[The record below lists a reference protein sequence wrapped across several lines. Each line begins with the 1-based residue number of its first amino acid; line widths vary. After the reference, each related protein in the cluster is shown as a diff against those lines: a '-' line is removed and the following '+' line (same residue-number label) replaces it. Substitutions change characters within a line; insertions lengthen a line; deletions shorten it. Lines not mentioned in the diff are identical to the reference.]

1 VKIRNL
7 LKQQLLDIFSM
18 KKTYMDKETFIPYGK
33 QYISKDDVSA
43 VIKILKS
50 NYLTQGD
57 QVPKFEKSLSNFLKV
72 NYSIAVNSGT
82 SALHIACLALG
93 LTKGDYLWTSPISFV
108 ASANCGR
115 YCNAEID
122 FIDIDLKTGLL
133 DVHLLSEKLKKAELK
148 GKLPKIIVCV
158 HLGGTSCDMKS
169 IKKLSEKFG
178 FKVIEDASHTFG
190 GTYFEGKVG
199 DCKYSDIC
207 VFSFHPVKI
216 ITTAEGGL
224 ATTNSKVLAEK
235 MELLRTHYITKDPSK
250 FELINFGNWS
260 YEQQGL
266 GFNYRMNDIQAALGL
281 SQLKRISSII
291 EERNKILNTYK
302 NNINDPN
309 ISFLKIDKNI
319 KSAVH
324 LVIVIF
330 NNISEENH
338 KKLFNE
344 MRQRNIGV
352 QLHYSPIHLQPY
364 YRKLGFK
371 KGDYPKS
378 EEYSRKALSL
388 PVFEGLKDAQQK
400 YVVKSLL
407 DIFYNL

>member
-1 VKIRNL
+1 MNNKN
-7 LKQQLLDIFSM
+7 
-18 KKTYMDKETFIPYGK
+18 FIPYGK
-33 QYISKDDVSA
+33 QFISEDDINS
-43 VIKILKS
+43 VIQILKS
-50 NYLTQGD
+50 DFLTQGD
-57 QVPKFEKSLSNFLKV
+57 QVPLFEEKVSNFLKV
-72 NYSIAVNSGT
+72 NYSVAVNSGT
-82 SALHIACLALG
+82 SALHIACLALELG
-93 LTKGDYLWTSPISFV
+93 EGDYLWTSPISFV

-115 YCNAEID
+115 YCNATVD
-122 FIDIDLKTGLL
+122 FVDIDLETGLL
-133 DVHLLSEKLKKAELK
+133 DVNLLSEKLKKAELS

-158 HLGGTSCDMKS
+158 HLGGTSCDMKA

-178 FKVIEDASHTFG
+178 FKIIEDASHTFG
-190 GTYFEGKVG
+190 GTYFETKVG

-224 ATTNSKVLAEK
+224 ATTNNNNLAEK
-235 MELLRTHYITKDPSK
+235 MKLLRSHYITKDQSK
-250 FELINFGNWS
+250 FELINFSSWS

-291 EERNKILNTYK
+291 DERNRILDNYK
-302 NNINDPN
+302 NSIRDPN
-309 ISFLKIDKNI
+309 IAFLKIGKNI

-324 LVIVIF
+324 LVIIIL

-338 KKLFNE
+338 KKVFNE
-344 MRQRNIGV
+344 MREKNIGV

-371 KGDYPKS
+371 KGDFPKS

-388 PVFEGLKDAQQK
+388 PVFEGIEDYQQQ
-400 YVVKSLL
+400 YVIKCLL
-407 DIFYNL
+407 DIVYNLKV

>member
-1 VKIRNL
+1 MTIRNL
-7 LKQQLLDIFSM
+7 FNQKLSNFFSI
-18 KKTYMDKETFIPYGK
+18 KKNNFNKERFIPYGK

-50 NYLTQGD
+50 DYLTQGD
-57 QVPKFEKSLSNFLKV
+57 QVPQFEKNLSNFLKV
-72 NYSIAVNSGT
+72 DYSIAVNSGT

-93 LTKGDYLWTSPISFV
+93 LSERDYLWTSPISFV

-122 FIDIDLKTGLL
+122 FVDIDLETGLL
-133 DVHLLSEKLKKAELK
+133 DVNLLSEKLKKAALK
-148 GKLPKIIVCV
+148 GNLPKIVVCV
-158 HLGGTSCDMKS
+158 HLGGTSCDMKA
-169 IKKLSEKFG
+169 IKKLSEKYG
-178 FKVIEDASHTFG
+178 FKIIEDASHTFG

-224 ATTNSKVLAEK
+224 ATTNSKDLAEK
-235 MELLRTHYITKDPSK
+235 MKLLRTHYITKDQSK
-250 FELINFGNWS
+250 FELSNYGNWS

-266 GFNYRMNDIQAALGL
+266 GFNYRMNDVQAALGL
-281 SQLKRISSII
+281 SQLKRISRII

-302 NNINDPN
+302 KNINDPN

-324 LVIVIF
+324 LVIIIL
-330 NNISEENH
+330 NNI
-338 KKLFNE
+338 
-344 MRQRNIGV
+344 
-352 QLHYSPIHLQPY
+352 
-364 YRKLGFK
+364 
-371 KGDYPKS
+371 
-378 EEYSRKALSL
+378 
-388 PVFEGLKDAQQK
+388 
-400 YVVKSLL
+400 
-407 DIFYNL
+407 

>member
-1 VKIRNL
+1 MKIRNL
-7 LKQQLLDIFSM
+7 LGQKLSNIFSN
-18 KKTYMDKETFIPYGK
+18 KKTKLKKEKFIPYGK
-33 QYISKDDVSA
+33 QYISKDDISA

-57 QVPKFEKSLSNFLKV
+57 QVPKFEKNLSNFLKV

-82 SALHIACLALG
+82 SALHIACIALG
-93 LTKGDYLWTSPISFV
+93 LSKGDYLWTSPISFV

-115 YCNAEID
+115 YCNANID
-122 FIDIDLKTGLL
+122 FVDIDLETGLL
-133 DVHLLSEKLKKAELK
+133 DVNLLSEKLKKAELN

-158 HLGGTSCDMKS
+158 HLGGTSCDMKA
-169 IKKLSEKFG
+169 IKKLSEKYS
-178 FKVIEDASHTFG
+178 FKIIEDASHAFG
-190 GTYFEGKVG
+190 GTYFGGKVG

-224 ATTNSKVLAEK
+224 ATTNSKDLAEK
-235 MELLRTHYITKDPSK
+235 MKLLRTHYITKDQSK
-250 FELINFGNWS
+250 FQLINFGNWS

-281 SQLKRISSII
+281 SQLKRILSII

-302 NNINDPN
+302 NSINDPN
-309 ISFLKIDKNI
+309 ISFLNVDKNI

-324 LVIVIF
+324 LVIIVL

-338 KKLFNE
+338 KKVFDE

-364 YRKLGFK
+364 YKQLGFK
-371 KGDYPKS
+371 KGDFPKS

-388 PVFEGLKDAQQK
+388 PVYEGLKDAQQK

-407 DIFYNL
+407 DIINNL

>member
-1 VKIRNL
+1 MNNKN
-7 LKQQLLDIFSM
+7 
-18 KKTYMDKETFIPYGK
+18 FIPYGK
-33 QYISKDDVSA
+33 QFISEDDINSV
-43 VIKILKS
+43 VQILKS
-50 NYLTQGD
+50 DFLTQGD
-57 QVPKFEKSLSNFLKV
+57 QVPLFEEKVSNFLKV
-72 NYSIAVNSGT
+72 NYSVAVNSGT
-82 SALHIACLALG
+82 SALHIACLALELG
-93 LTKGDYLWTSPISFV
+93 EGDYLWTSPISFV

-115 YCNAEID
+115 YCNAKVD
-122 FIDIDLKTGLL
+122 FVDIDLETGLM
-133 DVHLLSEKLKKAELK
+133 DVNLLSEKLKKAELS

-158 HLGGTSCDMKS
+158 HLGGTSCDMKA

-178 FKVIEDASHTFG
+178 FKIIEDASHTFG
-190 GTYFEGKVG
+190 GTYFERKVG
-199 DCKYSDIC
+199 DCRYSDIC

-224 ATTNSKVLAEK
+224 ATTNNNNLAEK
-235 MELLRTHYITKDPSK
+235 MKLLRTHYITKDQSK
-250 FELINFGNWS
+250 FELINFSSWS

-291 EERNKILNTYK
+291 KERNKILDNYK
-302 NNINDPN
+302 NSIRDPN
-309 ISFLKIDKNI
+309 IAFLKIGKNI

-324 LVIVIF
+324 LVIIIL

-338 KKLFNE
+338 KKVFDE
-344 MRQRNIGV
+344 MREKNIGV

-371 KGDYPKS
+371 KGDFPKS

-388 PVFEGLKDAQQK
+388 PVFEGIEDYQQK
-400 YVVKSLL
+400 YVIKSLL
-407 DIFYNL
+407 DIVYNLKD

>member
-1 VKIRNL
+1 MKSRNL
-7 LKQQLLDIFSM
+7 LKQQLNNIFFKSTYFN
-18 KKTYMDKETFIPYGK
+18 KKKFIPYGK
-33 QYISKDDVSA
+33 QHISKDDIVA
-43 VIKILKS
+43 VTKILKS
-50 NYLTQGD
+50 DYLTQGD
-57 QVPKFEKSLSNFLKV
+57 QVPEFETSLSNFLKV

-93 LTKGDYLWTSPISFV
+93 LSKGDYLWTSPISFV

-122 FIDIDLKTGLL
+122 FVDIDLETGLL
-133 DVHLLSEKLKKAELK
+133 DVNLLSEKLKKAQLK
-148 GKLPKIIVCV
+148 GKLPKIVVCV
-158 HLGGTSCDMKS
+158 HLGGTSCNM
-169 IKKLSEKFG
+169 IELKKLSEKYG
-178 FKVIEDASHTFG
+178 FKIIEDASHALG
-190 GTYFEGKVG
+190 GSYFEGKVG

-224 ATTNSKVLAEK
+224 ATTNSKELAEK
-235 MELLRTHYITKDPSK
+235 MKLLRTHYITKDKSK
-250 FELINFGNWS
+250 FELINFGSWS

-291 EERNKILNTYK
+291 DERNKILNNYK
-302 NNINDPN
+302 NSINDPN
-309 ISFLKIDKNI
+309 ISFLKIGKNI

-338 KKLFNE
+338 KKVFNE
-344 MRQRNIGV
+344 MRLRNIGV

-388 PVFEGLKDAQQK
+388 PVFEGLEDAQQK

-407 DIFYNL
+407 DILYNL

>member
-1 VKIRNL
+1 MKIRNL
-7 LKQQLLDIFSM
+7 IQQKLLNIFST
-18 KKTYMDKETFIPYGK
+18 KKNLSKEEYIPYGK
-33 QYISKDDVSA
+33 QNISKDDINA

-50 NYLTQGD
+50 DYLTQGD
-57 QVPKFEKSLSNFLKV
+57 QVPSFEKSLSNFLKV

-122 FIDIDLKTGLL
+122 FVDIDLETGLL
-133 DVHLLSEKLKKAELK
+133 DVNLLSEKLKDAELK

-178 FKVIEDASHTFG
+178 FKIIEDASHSFG
-190 GTYFEGKVG
+190 GIYFEGKVG
-199 DCKYSDIC
+199 DCRYSDIC

-224 ATTNSKVLAEK
+224 ATTNRKDLAEK
-235 MELLRTHYITKDPSK
+235 MKLYRTHYITKDQSK
-250 FELINFGNWS
+250 FELTNFGNWS

-281 SQLKRISSII
+281 SQLKRITDII

-302 NNINDPN
+302 KSINVPN

-324 LVIVIF
+324 LAIIIL

-338 KKLFNE
+338 KKVFNE

-388 PVFEGLKDAQQK
+388 PVFEGFTDAQQQ
-400 YVVKSLL
+400 YVIKSLL
-407 DIFYNL
+407 DIVYSL